1 MTAAPTARPDPV
13 EALRLIKAS
22 VRSQGAYTLAAP
34 VARHKINQNEAPSDL
49 DADLKAAILERAR
62 ARPWHRYPEFTPRS
76 LLDRLATH
84 YDWDAE
90 GLLVGNGSNELIQA
104 TLAVTLDRDD
114 VIVAPAPTFS
124 LYRLLAA
131 VHGAHYVGVPF
142 ARDFRYDMPRLLR
155 TVERDAAK
163 VLVLNTPNNP
173 TGSAVTRREVEAALD
188 AFDGLVV
195 CDEAYVEFGGETA
208 IPLLAQHPRLVVLR
222 TFSKAVGLAG
232 LRFGVALAHPE
243 LAREIAKAKLPYN
256 VNLVTLEAAE
266 VVLDHADRITAR
278 VAEVR
283 ARRDRTI
290 AALRTI
296 PGLVAFDSAANFCII
311 RCEAVPARVVFR
323 RLLDDFGILIRD
335 VSAGVDLEQ
344 CLRISIGTEDDV
356 TAVLAALRTI
366 FGEAA

>member
-1 MTAAPTARPDPV
+1 VSGTATLPSAHD
-13 EALRLIKAS
+13 ALRLIKGS

-49 DADLKAAILERAR
+49 DADLKSAILERAR
-62 ARPWHRYPEFTPRS
+62 VRPWHRYPEFTPRS
-76 LLDRLATH
+76 LLDRLGAH
-84 YDWDAE
+84 YAWDPD
-90 GLLVGNGSNELIQA
+90 GMLVGNGSNELIQA

-142 ARDFRYDMPRLLR
+142 AREFRYDMPRLLR
-155 TVERDAAK
+155 TVERDQAK

-173 TGSAVTRREVEAALD
+173 TGSAVTRRNVETALD

-208 IPLLAQHPRLVVLR
+208 IPLLATHPRLVVLR

-266 VVLDHADRITAR
+266 VVLDHAERIEAR

-283 ARRDRTI
+283 DRRDRTI

-296 PGLVAFDSAANFCII
+296 PGLVAFDSAANFCVI
-311 RCEAVPARVVFR
+311 RCEAVPARVVFQ
-323 RLLDDFGILIRD
+323 RLLDEFGILIRD

-356 TAVLAALRTI
+356 TAVLGALRTI
-366 FGEAA
+366 FEEAA

>member
-1 MTAAPTARPDPV
+1 MTTISTTRPDAL

-22 VRSQGAYTLAAP
+22 VRAQGAYTLAAP
-34 VARHKINQNEAPSDL
+34 VARHKINQNEAPADL
-49 DADLKAAILERAR
+49 DADLKTAILERAR

-76 LLDRLATH
+76 LLDRLAAH
-84 YDWDAE
+84 YDWDPD

-173 TGSAVTRREVEAALD
+173 TGSAVTRRDVETALE

-266 VVLDHADRITAR
+266 VVLDHAERIDVR
-278 VAEVR
+278 VADVR

-290 AALRTI
+290 AALREI
-296 PGLVAFDSAANFCII
+296 PGLVAYDSAANFCII
-311 RCEAVPARVVFR
+311 RCVTRPARVVFQ

>member
-1 MTAAPTARPDPV
+1 M
-13 EALRLIKAS
+13 
-22 VRSQGAYTLAAP
+22 
-34 VARHKINQNEAPSDL
+34 
-49 DADLKAAILERAR
+49 
-62 ARPWHRYPEFTPRS
+62 
-76 LLDRLATH
+76 
-84 YDWDAE
+84 
-90 GLLVGNGSNELIQA
+90 
-104 TLAVTLDRDD
+104 
-114 VIVAPAPTFS
+114 
-124 LYRLLAA
+124 
-131 VHGAHYVGVPF
+131 
-142 ARDFRYDMPRLLR
+142 
-155 TVERDAAK
+155 
-163 VLVLNTPNNP
+163 LNTPNNP

-356 TAVLAALRTI
+356 VAVLAALRTI